1 MPEVV
6 KSPAMII
13 IALVVF
19 LLLIVIVFELF
30 YRIKIGR
37 GICKFTGGIL
47 LKATGYTGVFVG
59 LTQTGI
65 DAACNLLFF

>member
-19 LLLIVIVFELF
+19 LLIIFLMFEF
-30 YRIKIGR
+30 IYGIKIGR
-37 GICKFTGGIL
+37 AVCKFVGGIL
-47 LKATGYTGVFVG
+47 LKATGYTGILVG
-59 LTQTGI
+59 ITETGI
-65 DAACNLLFF
+65 EASCNLLFF

>member
-13 IALVVF
+13 IALAVF
-19 LLLIVIVFELF
+19 LLILFFIFELLF
-30 YRIKIGR
+30 SIKIGR
-37 GICKFTGGIL
+37 AVCKFVGGIL
-47 LKATGYTGVFVG
+47 LQITGYTGIFVG
-59 LTQTGI
+59 ITQTGI